1 MINHC
6 DSDRPGSG
14 PPHTAS
20 DPPRHGL
27 HRSFGLLQASAMNM
41 SNMIGVGPFLTIPL
55 ILKTMGGPQAM
66 LGWVLGAVLAIC
78 DGMIWAELASAVPR
92 SGGTLE
98 YLKVAYAR
106 TSLGR
111 LLPFLFIWQFILSGP
126 LEIASGSIGF
136 AQYLTYLVPMKPV
149 FMQCLAAGVSVLGV
163 VLLYRKIESVGKLMV
178 ALWLGVMVTMAAVL
192 VPGLRHFDAGAALA
206 FRCGAM
212 TFSQGFVLG
221 LGSAMLLVM
230 YNFFG
235 YYSVCYI
242 GEEVRQPARTIPR
255 SILLAV
261 LVVAA
266 MYLAMQGAIISV
278 VPWREAAK
286 SEFVGSLF
294 IQTLYGRTAA
304 VVMTLLICWTAFAS
318 VFALMLSY
326 SRIPYA
332 AARDGFFFSVFSRL
346 HPRGDF
352 PHVSLL
358 VLGAVTVAA
367 SFFPLEAVIS
377 ALFTTRI
384 LVQFIAQI
392 GAVAMLRRR
401 SGEVAGETAA
411 AVPAADG
418 PQPTPAQSTFRMAW
432 YPLPA
437 VIALAGWIFGF
448 ACAGV
453 WYIVAGL
460 ATLLSGIVAYAVWRL
475 CEPRQPNATGEET

>member
-1 MINHC
+1 M
-6 DSDRPGSG
+6 
-14 PPHTAS
+14 AS
-20 DPPRHGL
+20 EPQQPTL

-41 SNMIGVGPFLTIPL
+41 SNMIGVGPFLTIPM
-55 ILKTMGGPQAM
+55 ILETMGGPQAV
-66 LGWVLGAVLAIC
+66 LGWVLGAVLAVC
-78 DGMIWAELASAVPR
+78 DGMIWAELASAVPS

-136 AQYLTYLVPMKPV
+136 AQYLTYLVPMHPTCV
-149 FMQCLAAGVSVLGV
+149 QCLAAGVSVLAV
-163 VLLYRKIESVGKLMV
+163 VLLYRRIESVGRLMV
-178 ALWLGVMVTMAAVL
+178 ALWLGVIVTMAAVL
-192 VPGLRHFDAGAALA
+192 VPGLWHFDAGAAFA
-206 FRCGAM
+206 FPAHAF

-242 GEEVRQPARTIPR
+242 AEEVREPARTIPR
-255 SILLAV
+255 SILLSV

-266 MYLAMQGAIISV
+266 IYLALQGTIISV
-278 VPWREAAK
+278 VPWQEATK
-286 SEFVGSLF
+286 SKFVGSLF
-294 IQTLYGRTAA
+294 METLYGHTAG
-304 VVMTLLICWTAFAS
+304 VVVTVLICWTAFAS
-318 VFALMLSY
+318 VFALLLSY

-358 VLGAVTVAA
+358 VLGAVTVVA
-367 SFFPLEAVIS
+367 SFFPLDAVIS

-401 SGEVAGETAA
+401 SAAG
-411 AVPAADG
+411 VGGISPALPASGFRPAGGTQDAPDRSSG
-418 PQPTPAQSTFRMAW
+418 PSTFRMAL

-437 VIALAGWIFGF
+437 VIALAGWVFGF
-448 ACAGV
+448 ACAGG
-453 WYIVAGL
+453 WYILAGL
-460 ATLLSGIVAYAVWRL
+460 ATLLAGIIAYAVWRL
-475 CEPRQPNATGEET
+475 FDGSDQNTTGG

>member
-1 MINHC
+1 MI
-6 DSDRPGSG
+6 
-14 PPHTAS
+14 
-20 DPPRHGL
+20 L
-27 HRSFGLLQASAMNM
+27 E
-41 SNMIGVGPFLTIPL
+41 
-55 ILKTMGGPQAM
+55 TMGGPQAL
-66 LGWVLGAVLAIC
+66 LGWLLGAVLAVC
-78 DGMIWAELASAVPR
+78 DGMVWAELASAIPS

-106 TSLGR
+106 TWLGR

-136 AQYLTYLVPMKPV
+136 AQYLTYLVPMHERYV
-149 FMQCLAAGVSVLGV
+149 QALAAGVSVLGV
-163 VLLYRKIESVGKLMV
+163 VLLYRKIESVGRLMV
-178 ALWLGVMVTMAAVL
+178 ALWVGVLVTMAAVL
-192 VPGLRHFDAGAALA
+192 IPGLWHFDAHAAFAFPPGA
-206 FRCGAM
+206 F

-242 GEEVRQPARTIPR
+242 GEEVREPARTIPR

-266 MYLAMQGAIISV
+266 MYLAMQSTIISV
-278 VPWREAAK
+278 VPWQAARESK
-286 SEFVGSLF
+286 FIGSLF
-294 IQTLYGRTAA
+294 METLYGRTAGI
-304 VVMTLLICWTAFAS
+304 VVTVLICWTAFAS

-332 AARDGFFFSVFSRL
+332 AARDGFFFPVFARL

-367 SFFPLEAVIS
+367 SFFPLDAVIS

-384 LVQFIAQI
+384 LVQFVAQT
-392 GAVAMLRRR
+392 GAVALLRRQGKRGQVPFVR
-401 SGEVAGETAA
+401 STLR
-411 AVPAADG
+411 AVPANGTCPLFPATET
-418 PQPTPAQSTFRMAW
+418 TPPPSRFRMAW

-437 VIALAGWIFGF
+437 AVALAGWVFGF
-448 ACAGV
+448 ACAGF
-453 WYIVAGL
+453 WYIVGGL
-460 ATLLSGIVAYAVWRL
+460 ATLVAGIVAYAVWRWH
-475 CEPRQPNATGEET
+475 ERAHPNTTASDSTQRLS

>member
-1 MINHC
+1 
-6 DSDRPGSG
+6 
-14 PPHTAS
+14 
-20 DPPRHGL
+20 
-27 HRSFGLLQASAMNM
+27 MNM

-98 YLKVAYAR
+98 YLKAAYAH

-136 AQYLTYLVPMKPV
+136 AQYLTYLVPMKPL
-149 FMQCLAAGVSVLGV
+149 CTA
-163 VLLYRKIESVGKLMV
+163 
-178 ALWLGVMVTMAAVL
+178 
-192 VPGLRHFDAGAALA
+192 VPGGRRERAGGRAPVSQDRIRGKAHGRALAGRDCHHGRRAAAGAAP
-206 FRCGAM
+206 FRRGRRDGLPLGAM

-286 SEFVGSLF
+286 SDFVGSLF
-294 IQTLYGRTAA
+294 IETLYGRAAA
-304 VVMTLLICWTAFAS
+304 VVVTLLICWTAFAS
-318 VFALMLSY
+318 VFALMLLT
-326 SRIPYA
+326 RAFPT
-332 AARDGFFFSVFSRL
+332 RR
-346 HPRGDF
+346 RGT
-352 PHVSLL
+352 VS
-358 VLGAVTVAA
+358 
-367 SFFPLEAVIS
+367 SFPLSRGCI
-377 ALFTTRI
+377 
-384 LVQFIAQI
+384 
-392 GAVAMLRRR
+392 
-401 SGEVAGETAA
+401 
-411 AVPAADG
+411 PAAI
-418 PQPTPAQSTFRMAW
+418 FRTSRFWCSA
-432 YPLPA
+432 P
-437 VIALAGWIFGF
+437 
-448 ACAGV
+448 
-453 WYIVAGL
+453 
-460 ATLLSGIVAYAVWRL
+460 
-475 CEPRQPNATGEET
+475 